1 MKRTVRT
8 IVAIT
13 MLLAS
18 TMLVTL
24 VPATAGATTRRD
36 ARPSTAALGTTVSR
50 VRIVDFAFRPSS
62 ITISRGDV
70 VKWKNR
76 GDTTHTTTSSS
87 WDSGRLAPGDSFRHR
102 FRHAGTFSYHCSIHS
117 QMTGTIVV
125 Q

>member
-8 IVAIT
+8 IVAGIALVAT
-13 MLLAS
+13 LLP
-18 TMLVTL
+18 V
-24 VPATAGATTRRD
+24 TAGAAPRRE
-36 ARPSTAALGTTVSR
+36 ARPSTAALGTTVSK
-50 VRIVDFAFRPSS
+50 VRIVDFSFRPSS

-70 VKWKNR
+70 VKWRNR

-102 FRHAGTFSYHCSIHS
+102 FRRAGTFSYHCSIHP

>member
-8 IVAIT
+8 IVAGV
-13 MLLAS
+13 MLLAIF
-18 TMLVTL
+18 
-24 VPATAGATTRRD
+24 VPATAGAAPRRE
-36 ARPSTAALGTTVSR
+36 ARPSAAALGTSVSR
-50 VRIVDFAFRPSS
+50 VRIVDFAFRPAS

-87 WDSGRLAPGDSFRHR
+87 WDSGRLSPGDAFRHR
-102 FRHAGTFSYHCSIHS
+102 FRRAGTFSYHCSIHP